1 MTYNQIS
8 DVLNNTIVPAI
19 LGEGATISPTLD
31 NISDLG
37 TAISDMSK
45 DKFKDYMNQFVA
57 GVARTYVDTRDYK
70 PLSIPIRR
78 TTQEYGGVVQSV
90 KSDFIESRDSIL
102 YSLEDGKTYNDV
114 NTYFG
119 TSFDNKVYEKDF
131 GRGYA
136 VSIPRK
142 MWSKT
147 FTSAQG
153 VSDLVT
159 LVEQIIQRSMARDE
173 NSLERTALCTL
184 IKNATTT
191 AAGASRTLK
200 LVTAYNA
207 WLGQDT
213 ASDTGEIIGY
223 AGTQGEADVDV
234 VGTKALAPV
243 TTANC
248 MKSEHFRRWAAR
260 TIKLVLDNAR
270 YASKKYNDGTINS
283 WLTDSVKVFNTE
295 FLAFLEEDGNKI
307 DGAVSVPFWNN
318 NPTALIPTLAETTKV
333 IYNTGVAVEDGD
345 PWVVDDLQVSEN
357 KTISN
362 VVGVVFD
369 RDAVGYNVTPIPP
382 ETTWH
387 AQGRFYTVFYDNN
400 NRAFVDTR
408 NTAIVFTL
416 D

>member
-8 DVLNNTIVPAI
+8 DVLNNTIAPAI

-31 NISDLG
+31 NIADLG
-37 TAISDMSK
+37 TAIADMTG

-142 MWSKT
+142 MWSKS

-159 LVEQIIQRSMARDE
+159 LVEQNVQRSMARDE
-173 NSLERTALCTL
+173 NALERTALCTL

-191 AAGASRTLK
+191 SAGASRTLK

-207 WLGQDT
+207 WVGAAGDT
-213 ASDTGEIIGY
+213 NRGTSVATTGTIGTDNTTLT
-223 AGTQGEADVDV
+223 GIDKLT
-234 VGTKALAPV
+234 TV

-248 MKSEHFRRWAAR
+248 MKNEHFRRWAAR

-270 YASKKYNDGTINS
+270 FASKKYNDGTINS
-283 WLTDSVKVFNTE
+283 WLTSSVKVFNTE

-357 KTISN
+357 KTINN

-369 RDAVGYNVTPIPP
+369 RDAVGYNVTPIEP